1 MEENKKY
8 KNNTG
13 LKYVLL
19 SIFCVFLGCA
29 GMYGLIYFF
38 PNTVINTISKVE
50 KQVTVNDNGISDGI
64 EAVYDSVVVIE
75 NYQVNK
81 LAGIGSGFIYNEE
94 GLILTNYHVIENA
107 TEIKVILTSGDTIQA
122 TIVGSDE
129 YADIAII
136 KIDKQYVKAIAKI
149 GDSSKLKLG
158 DTVFAVGSPMSSSY
172 AGTVT
177 RGILSGKDRM
187 VEVAVGDS
195 TSSDW
200 IMNVMQTD
208 AAINPGNSGGPLCNV
223 SGEVIGVNNMKIVES
238 SVEGIGFAIPIE
250 DAIDW
255 ANKLVK
261 GEEIKR
267 SYLGIRMTDLASTS
281 SYYLKR
287 EDIEVDESITSG
299 VVITESISDGPCDKA
314 GIKKGDVINKIG
326 DYEVNTVAELRYYLY
341 KYEPGTKVK
350 IEYIRGTD
358 RKSATVTLGVSE

>member
-1 MEENKKY
+1 MEEYKK
-8 KNNTG
+8 NRSG
-13 LKYVLL
+13 RGIKYILL
-19 SIFCVFLGCA
+19 AIFCVFLGCA
-29 GMYGLIYFF
+29 LMYGLIYFF

-64 EAVYDSVVVIE
+64 EAVYDSVIVIE
-75 NYQVNK
+75 NYQVGK
-81 LAGIGSGFIYNEE
+81 LAGIGSGFVYNAE
-94 GLILTNYHVIENA
+94 GLIITNYHVIENA
-107 TEIKVILTSGDTIQA
+107 TEIKVILTSGDTVQA

-129 YADIAII
+129 YADIAVI
-136 KIDKQYVKAIAKI
+136 KISKEYVKAVAKI

-158 DTVFAVGSPMSSSY
+158 DTVFAIGSPMSASY

-187 VEVAVGDS
+187 VEVSVGDS

-223 SGEVIGVNNMKIVES
+223 SGEVIGINNMKIVES

-255 ANKLVK
+255 ANKLVN

-267 SYLGIRMTDLASTS
+267 SYLGIRMTDLISTS

-287 EDIEVDESITSG
+287 EDIEIDESITSG
-299 VVITESISDGPCDKA
+299 VVITESISGGPCDKA
-314 GIKKGDVINKIG
+314 GIKKGDVISKIG

-341 KYEPGTKVK
+341 KYEPGAKVK
-350 IEYIRGTD
+350 IEYIRGID
-358 RKSATVTLGVSE
+358 KKSTNVTLGLSE